1 LRRADLKIRSSTGP
15 APDKGRIY
23 FYPTMLLDIAVQPEA
38 KVNGE
43 VVGRAVPNGF
53 FYVDRKRLIR
63 NLDDH
68 RS

>member
-1 LRRADLKIRSSTGP
+1 
-15 APDKGRIY
+15 
-23 FYPTMLLDIAVQPEA
+23 MLLDIAVQPEA